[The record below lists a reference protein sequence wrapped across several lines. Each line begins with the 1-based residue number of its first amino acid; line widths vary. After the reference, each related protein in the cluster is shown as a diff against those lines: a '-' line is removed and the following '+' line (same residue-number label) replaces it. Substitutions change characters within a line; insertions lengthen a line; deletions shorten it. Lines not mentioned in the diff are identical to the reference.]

1 MKKRSRF
8 LFSISLIVA
17 SIAVASYL
25 HLTLNGLQSTAATNL
40 IRQDLKTSGLTDR
53 APVEGILRRV
63 DGSKVTYR
71 VMIGRMYD
79 FPVEYRQQV
88 SGYLNQRLRERA
100 LAGYETVWV
109 DRATPTERF
118 RLRVTEATTAL
129 SGVCA
134 LLALVGLFGMFRSIF
149 RGVKAVGT
157 ATAAKTG
164 SVMKSLR
171 DLGPIRSM
179 RRKLKHLETE
189 NKRLQEEVRGV
200 THFWEITSN
209 DLQEIKLRH
218 KRTLQ
223 ENKALKERLRLSLRQ
238 IGFLEDRSMA
248 RRLEGKNLDFVE
260 GGEGSGEILE
270 KAEMDFIE
278 AETAA
283 NAGEATTSGVVTA
296 LANVAAEG
304 DDAKAES
311 QGS

>member
-17 SIAVASYL
+17 SVAVASYL
-25 HLTLNGLQSTAATNL
+25 HLTLNGMQSTAATNL
-40 IRQDLKTSGLTDR
+40 IRQDLKTSGLANR

-63 DGSKVTYR
+63 DGSKISYR

-88 SGYLNQRLRERA
+88 AGYLNQRLRERA
-100 LAGYETVWV
+100 LTGYETVWV
-109 DRATPTERF
+109 DRATPAERL

-134 LLALVGLFGMFRSIF
+134 LLALFGVIGLFRSIF

-157 ATAAKTG
+157 ATAARTG
-164 SVMKSLR
+164 SVMKAVR

-179 RRKLKHLETE
+179 RRQLKHLEAE

-218 KRTLQ
+218 KRTMH

-238 IGFLEDRSMA
+238 IGFLEDRTMA
-248 RRLEGKNLDFVE
+248 QRLGEKNLDFVE
-260 GGEGSGEILE
+260 GAEATSSIIE
-270 KAEMDFIE
+270 KAEMDFVE
-278 AETAA
+278 SESRASV
-283 NAGEATTSGVVTA
+283 TTSASTAVVET
-296 LANVAAEG
+296 LAAVAAESG
-304 DDAKAES
+304 ESNSDS